1 MIMKKVLFIMA
12 VSAMAAGCADNSIP
26 KAQLPELDLSNPLL
40 AAWDTPH
47 ETPPFSEIKL
57 ADYEPAFDAAIACSR
72 AEIDAIVNNPKKP
85 TFGNTIVALER
96 QGELLNRI
104 AGLFFNL
111 LEADTSDEMQQ
122 IAQRVQPK
130 LTELS
135 NDISL
140 NPELFA
146 RVKQVYEHPGR
157 LRKEDRKLLEDT
169 YQSFARSGAALSDAD
184 KELYRKYTSEL
195 SGLTLRFGQNALAA
209 TNAFTLNITD
219 PKVVAE
225 LPAFVREGMA
235 AEAKARGEK
244 GWTVTLQ
251 HPSYLPF
258 MTYSSN
264 RELKEKLWKASNSRA
279 LGGEFDNTEIVKK
292 IANTRLKIAN
302 LLGYKCY
309 ADYVLERRMAENT
322 KTVNDFLAEL
332 LAATKSY
339 ADADY
344 RTVSDYAAT
353 LGFKGQLM
361 PWDWSYYTEKYKD
374 EKYALNDELVKPYL
388 KLENVKK
395 GVFMLANKL
404 YGLNFTPD
412 DKIEVYHPDVTAY
425 DVTDADGRFMAVLY
439 LDFFPRESKRSGAW
453 MTEFRGTSRM
463 ADGVETRPLV
473 SLVMNFTRPT
483 ASTPSLLTFDELT
496 TLLHEFGHALH
507 GMLAR
512 GEYESLNGTNV
523 CRDFVE
529 LPSQMMEYWATEKE
543 YLDLWAEH
551 YLTGER
557 IPADLVG
564 RIVAAKNYLA
574 AYANV
579 RQVSFGLIDMAWHTL
594 RGTWSGSVEA
604 FEREAARSVQ
614 VMPAVEHTAMSTSFT
629 HIFAGGYA
637 AGYYGYKWSEV
648 LAADA
653 FSLFRERGIFDH
665 ATAAAF
671 RHLLE
676 QGDQRPAMD
685 IYVEFRGHR
694 PATEALIREMGI
706 GTENGG
712 TEDTEETKPEK
723 K

>member
-1 MIMKKVLFIMA
+1 MKKALVIMA
-12 VSAMAAGCADNSIP
+12 FSAMAAGCADNSVP

-40 AAWDTPH
+40 AAWNTPH
-47 ETPPFSEIKL
+47 ETPPFSEIEL

-111 LEADTSDEMQQ
+111 LEADTSDEMQE

-146 RVKQVYEHPGR
+146 RVKRVYEHPGR
-157 LRKEDRKLLEDT
+157 LRKEDKKLLEDT
-169 YQSFARSGAALSDAD
+169 YQSFARNGAALSDAD

-195 SGLTLRFGQNALAA
+195 SGLTLQFGQNALAA

-225 LPAFVREGMA
+225 LPAFVKEGMA

-279 LGGEFDNTEIVKK
+279 LGGEFDNTQIVKK

-332 LAATKSY
+332 LAETKSY

-344 RTVSDYAAT
+344 RTVSDYAAS

-404 YGLNFTPD
+404 YGLNFTPN
-412 DKIEVYHPDVTAY
+412 DKVAVYHPDVTAY

-453 MTEFRGTSRM
+453 MTEFRGTKIE
-463 ADGVETRPLV
+463 DGAETRPLV
-473 SLVMNFTRPT
+473 SLVMNFTKPT
-483 ASTPSLLTFDELT
+483 ETAPSLLTFDELET
-496 TLLHEFGHALH
+496 FLHEFGHALH
-507 GMLAR
+507 GMLGE
-512 GEYESLNGTNV
+512 GEYESQTGTNV
-523 CRDFVE
+523 YRDFVE
-529 LPSQMMEYWATEKE
+529 LPSQLMENWATEKE
-543 YLDLWAEH
+543 FLDLWAVH
-551 YLTGER
+551 YETGEP
-557 IPADLVG
+557 IPAEIVD
-564 RIVAAKNYLA
+564 RIVAAQNYLA
-574 AYANV
+574 AYGNV
-579 RQVSFGLIDMAWHTL
+579 RQLSFGMTDMAWHTL
-594 RGTWSGSVEA
+594 TEPFEGGVERFEAVSMAPTQVLPVVSG
-604 FEREAARSVQ
+604 
-614 VMPAVEHTAMSTSFT
+614 TAMAPAFG
-629 HIFAGGYA
+629 HIFSGGYA
-637 AGYYGYKWSEV
+637 AGYYGYKWAEV
-648 LAADA
+648 LEADA
-653 FSLFRERGIFDH
+653 FSLFKEKGIFNREV
-665 ATAAAF
+665 ASSF
-671 RHLLE
+671 RENVLSKGGTEHPMEL
-676 QGDQRPAMD
+676 
-685 IYVEFRGHR
+685 YVRFRGHK
-694 PATEALIREMGI
+694 PETKALIEKMGL
-706 GTENGG
+706 G
-712 TEDTEETKPEK
+712 K
-723 K
+723 